1 MTAFPFAGIINP
13 RPYPPTGLT
22 TARWAAEV
30 PTELVAFT
38 DLWLT
43 QPHVDVL
50 ALFGHTS
57 RISDGYP
64 HVVEW
69 QGIRLV
75 EDGHCRVVRAALTT
89 PVTAMTMRV
98 FRGTNDGRPVA

>member
-1 MTAFPFAGIINP
+1 VTFPFAGVVTP

-30 PTELVAFT
+30 PTALVAFA

-43 QPHVDVL
+43 QDHANIP
-50 ALFGHTS
+50 ALFGHTD
-57 RISDGYP
+57 RVSDTYP

-69 QGIRLV
+69 AGIRFL
-75 EDGHCRVVRAALTT
+75 EDGHHRVVRTALTS
-89 PVTAMTMRV
+89 PLTAMTMRV
-98 FRGTNDGRPVA
+98 YPAQ